1 MSPKLSPALL
11 MSVLCQLSE
20 NQPRSL
26 DELSGRRENNLLA
39 IRELF
44 RQGRISGVLR
54 DDPLGAEDASGPL
67 LCHAER
73 LRLRR
78 SYACQVEELNE
89 RVPAPEWGLIRV

>member
-20 NQPRSL
+20 SQPRSL
-26 DELSGRRENNLLA
+26 DEIRGRRENNLLA

-44 RQGRISGVLR
+44 RQGRINGVLR
-54 DDPLGAEDASGPL
+54 DDPWGAEDASGPL
-67 LCHAER
+67 LCHADR

-78 SYACQVEELNE
+78 PYAGQADELNE
-89 RVPAPEWGLIRV
+89 RVPAPEWGMIRL

>member
-1 MSPKLSPALL
+1 MNPRPTPALL

-20 NQPRSL
+20 SQPRSV

-44 RQGRISGVLR
+44 RLGRIRGVLR
-54 DDPLGAEDASGPL
+54 DDPLGAADEHGPL

-73 LRLRR
+73 LRLCRP
-78 SYACQVEELNE
+78 YASLAGELAE
-89 RVPAPEWGLIRV
+89 APPRWGVLSV